1 MADTYAEEIKANK
14 EKIKT
19 LEGKIE
25 AATPAKDRN
34 PNEEVEVLT
43 WRQEIKELKL
53 EIKELKLEREILELR
68 VKIAGVEAN
77 PNPNENEN
85 RNVTVWRAEKKDKEG
100 ELERMRDKHAQER
113 KELGERQVELE
124 RARTH
129 SRPGDTQAIG
139 SLGEKVARLEL
150 ESQLRNAKSTT
161 TRVEVYADFE
171 QKNLISTLKLTG
183 NIPKFEDFKT
193 NKWTAAL
200 RVCPILVVVF
210 DELTILVS
218 F

>member
-43 WRQEIKELKL
+43 WRQEIDK
-53 EIKELKLEREILELR
+53 LKLEREILELR

-85 RNVTVWRAEKKDKEG
+85 RNVTVWRAEKKDKEDRLR
-100 ELERMRDKHAQER
+100 EMQKEHAQER
-113 KELGERQVELE
+113 KELGDRQAELE
-124 RARTH
+124 KARTQ

-183 NIPKFEDFKT
+183 YIAPFQSFKT

>member
-1 MADTYAEEIKANK
+1 MADYAKQITDNEKKISDREGWIARDQVITPRTPEIAEN
-14 EKIKT
+14 
-19 LEGKIE
+19 L
-25 AATPAKDRN
+25 
-34 PNEEVEVLT
+34 LT
-43 WRQEIKELKL
+43 WRQEIDK
-53 EIKELKLEREILELR
+53 LKLEREILELR

-113 KELGERQVELE
+113 KELGDRQAELE

-129 SRPGDTQAIG
+129 SRPGDAQAIG

-171 QKNLISTLKLTG
+171 EKNLISTLKLTG
-183 NIPKFEDFKT
+183 SIPKFEVFKT

>member
-43 WRQEIKELKL
+43 WRQEIDK
-53 EIKELKLEREILELR
+53 LKLEREILELR

-85 RNVTVWRAEKKDKEG
+85 RNVTVWRAEKKDKEDRLR
-100 ELERMRDKHAQER
+100 EMQKEHAQER
-113 KELGERQVELE
+113 KELGDRQAELE
-124 RARTH
+124 KARTQ

-171 QKNLISTLKLTG
+171 EKNLISTLKLTG
-183 NIPKFEDFKT
+183 SIPKFEVFKT

>member
-1 MADTYAEEIKANK
+1 MADYAMQINDNEAEIRELKGWIARDQV
-14 EKIKT
+14 I
-19 LEGKIE
+19 
-25 AATPAKDRN
+25 TPRTPEIAEN
-34 PNEEVEVLT
+34 LLT
-43 WRQEIKELKL
+43 WRQEIEIL
-53 EIKELKLEREILELR
+53 EIK
-68 VKIAGVEAN
+68 AAN
-77 PNPNENEN
+77 PGWGSDDKIYG
-85 RNVTVWRAEKKDKEG
+85 RIEKV
-100 ELERMRDKHAQER
+100 RDKHAQQL

-129 SRPGDTQAIG
+129 SRPGDAQAIG

-171 QKNLISTLKLTG
+171 EKNLISTLKLTG
-183 NIPKFEDFKT
+183 SIPKFEVFKT

>member
-43 WRQEIKELKL
+43 WRQEIDK
-53 EIKELKLEREILELR
+53 LKLEREILELR

-85 RNVTVWRAEKKDKEG
+85 RNVTVWRAEKKDKEDRLR
-100 ELERMRDKHAQER
+100 EMQKEHAQER
-113 KELGERQVELE
+113 KELGDRQAELE

-129 SRPGDTQAIG
+129 SRPGDAQAIG

-171 QKNLISTLKLTG
+171 EKNLISTLKLTG
-183 NIPKFEDFKT
+183 SIPKFEDFKT

>member
-53 EIKELKLEREILELR
+53 EREILEI
-68 VKIAGVEAN
+68 KAAN
-77 PNPNENEN
+77 PGWGSDDKIYG
-85 RNVTVWRAEKKDKEG
+85 RIEKV
-100 ELERMRDKHAQER
+100 RDKHAQQL

-129 SRPGDTQAIG
+129 SRPGDAQAIG

-183 NIPKFEDFKT
+183 YIAPFQSFKT

>member
-1 MADTYAEEIKANK
+1 MADYAKQINDNEAEIRELK
-14 EKIKT
+14 
-19 LEGKIE
+19 GWIE

-43 WRQEIKELKL
+43 WRQEIDK
-53 EIKELKLEREILELR
+53 LKLEREILELR

-100 ELERMRDKHAQER
+100 ELEKVRDKHAQQL

-129 SRPGDTQAIG
+129 SRPGDAQAIG

-183 NIPKFEDFKT
+183 YIAPFQSFKT

>member
-1 MADTYAEEIKANK
+1 MADYAKQITDNEKKISDREGWIARDQVITPRTPEIAEN
-14 EKIKT
+14 
-19 LEGKIE
+19 L
-25 AATPAKDRN
+25 
-34 PNEEVEVLT
+34 LT
-43 WRQEIKELKL
+43 WRQEIDKLKL
-53 EIKELKLEREILELR
+53 ESEILELR

-85 RNVTVWRAEKKDKEG
+85 RNVTVWRAEKKDKEDRLR
-100 ELERMRDKHAQER
+100 EMQKEHAQER
-113 KELGERQVELE
+113 KELGDRQAELE
-124 RARTH
+124 KARTQ

-171 QKNLISTLKLTG
+171 EKNLISTLKLTG
-183 NIPKFEDFKT
+183 SIPKFEVFKT

>member
-43 WRQEIKELKL
+43 WRQEIDK
-53 EIKELKLEREILELR
+53 LKLEREILELR

-85 RNVTVWRAEKKDKEG
+85 RNVTVWRAEKKDKEDRLR
-100 ELERMRDKHAQER
+100 EMQKEHSQER
-113 KELGERQVELE
+113 KELGDRQAELE
-124 RARTH
+124 KARTQ

-150 ESQLRNAKSTT
+150 ENQLRDAKSTT

-171 QKNLISTLKLTG
+171 EKNLISTLKLTG
-183 NIPKFEDFKT
+183 SIPKFEDFKT

-200 RVCPILVVVF
+200 RVCPILFVIFKDLNNSVLLI
-210 DELTILVS
+210 EI
-218 F
+218 

>member
-1 MADTYAEEIKANK
+1 MADYAKQINDNEAEIRELKGWIARDQV
-14 EKIKT
+14 I
-19 LEGKIE
+19 
-25 AATPAKDRN
+25 TPRTPEIAEN
-34 PNEEVEVLT
+34 LLT
-43 WRQEIKELKL
+43 WRQEIDK
-53 EIKELKLEREILELR
+53 LKLEREILELR

-85 RNVTVWRAEKKDKEG
+85 RNVTVWRAEKTDKEDRLR
-100 ELERMRDKHAQER
+100 EMQKEHAQER
-113 KELGERQVELE
+113 KELGDRQAELE
-124 RARTH
+124 KARTQ

-150 ESQLRNAKSTT
+150 ENQLRDAKSTT

-171 QKNLISTLKLTG
+171 EKNLISTLKLTG
-183 NIPKFEDFKT
+183 SIPKFEDFKT

>member
-1 MADTYAEEIKANK
+1 MADYAKQITDNEKKISDREGWIARDQVITPRTPEIAEN
-14 EKIKT
+14 
-19 LEGKIE
+19 L
-25 AATPAKDRN
+25 
-34 PNEEVEVLT
+34 LT
-43 WRQEIKELKL
+43 WRQEIDKLKL
-53 EIKELKLEREILELR
+53 EIEILEI
-68 VKIAGVEAN
+68 KAAN
-77 PNPNENEN
+77 PGWGSDDKIYG
-85 RNVTVWRAEKKDKEG
+85 RIEKV
-100 ELERMRDKHAQER
+100 RDKHAQQL

-171 QKNLISTLKLTG
+171 EKNLISTLKLTG
-183 NIPKFEDFKT
+183 SIPKFEDFKT

>member
-1 MADTYAEEIKANK
+1 MADYAKQINDNEAEIRELK
-14 EKIKT
+14 
-19 LEGKIE
+19 GWIE

-53 EIKELKLEREILELR
+53 EIEILEI
-68 VKIAGVEAN
+68 KAAN
-77 PNPNENEN
+77 PGWGSDDKIYG
-85 RNVTVWRAEKKDKEG
+85 RIEKV
-100 ELERMRDKHAQER
+100 RDKHAQQL

-129 SRPGDTQAIG
+129 SRPGDAQAIG

-171 QKNLISTLKLTG
+171 EKNLISTLKLTG

>member
-43 WRQEIKELKL
+43 WRQEIDK
-53 EIKELKLEREILELR
+53 LKLEREILELR

-100 ELERMRDKHAQER
+100 ELERMRDTHAQQL

-129 SRPGDTQAIG
+129 SRPGDAQAIG

-171 QKNLISTLKLTG
+171 EKNLISTLKLTG
-183 NIPKFEDFKT
+183 SIPKFEDFKT

>member
-43 WRQEIKELKL
+43 WRQEIEIL
-53 EIKELKLEREILELR
+53 EIK
-68 VKIAGVEAN
+68 AAN
-77 PNPNENEN
+77 PGWGSDDKIYG
-85 RNVTVWRAEKKDKEG
+85 RIEKV
-100 ELERMRDKHAQER
+100 RDKHAQQL

-171 QKNLISTLKLTG
+171 EKNLISTLKLTG
-183 NIPKFEDFKT
+183 NIPKFEDFKA